1 MAAESRASERRRH
14 LRPCHLRPCHK
25 EPSPLLAVSILL
37 MATLALSACDG
48 GIFGTGA
55 GGDDGPGI
63 VASGGE
69 GGGASTMNPE
79 GSADEGSTVDTA
91 AGDDAGE
98 DTGDD
103 GGTTEAD
110 GDDGGGGSTSGIDA
124 GSTDSPGSGTADGA
138 PEPAPEPPSS
148 VSVPQSG
155 FSNTLSGGT
164 EPVPRVGMIN
174 ATARGL
180 QLYRDD
186 GNTLSPVMSVP
197 AQETGMIATV
207 PMSSVALMV
216 FDFDDASSP
225 QGDIAREDAL
235 YRIEPLELGTAS
247 VTSLLA
253 RESRA
258 GRGIDVVPLA
268 TQTISDDPAQTL
280 VRIVLAV
287 DLSAETLSTFDFT
300 LTPAGQSPGGAEVV
314 FTNPSYREP
323 SAEYF
328 AVAAGDYRLSVTDDR
343 FAARSLSIPP
353 GKVYTLVIT
362 ANDALSIIVDSP
374 Q

>member
-1 MAAESRASERRRH
+1 
-14 LRPCHLRPCHK
+14 
-25 EPSPLLAVSILL
+25 LLALSILL
-37 MATLALSACDG
+37 TATLSLSACDG

-69 GGGASTMNPE
+69 GGGASTMSPE
-79 GSADEGSTVDTA
+79 GSADEGTTGDTSI
-91 AGDDAGE
+91 GE

-103 GGTTEAD
+103 VDSGIASEAD
-110 GDDGGGGSTSGIDA
+110 GADGSGGDTGGVDA
-124 GSTDSPGSGTADGA
+124 GSTDSPGSVGADGA

-155 FSNTLSGGT
+155 FSNTLAGGR
-164 EPVPRVGMIN
+164 EPAPRVGMIN
-174 ATARGL
+174 ATARDL

-186 GNTLSPVMSVP
+186 GNSLVPVMSVP
-197 AQETGMIATV
+197 AREAGLTTIV
-207 PMSSVALMV
+207 PMSSVALML
-216 FDFDDASSP
+216 FDLDDSADP
-225 QGDIAREDAL
+225 DTAIDREDAL

-268 TQTISDDPAQTL
+268 TRTISDDPAQSL

-287 DLSAETLSTFDFT
+287 DIAAETLSTLDFR
-300 LTPAGQSPGGAEVV
+300 LTPAGPSPGGAEVV

-323 SAEYF
+323 SDAYL
-328 AVAAGDYRLSVTDDR
+328 AVAAGDYRLSVGDDR
-343 FAARSLSIPP
+343 FEARSLNISA
-353 GKVYTLVIT
+353 GRVYTLVVT
-362 ANDALSIIVDSP
+362 ASDGLSIIVDSP
-374 Q
+374 

>member
-1 MAAESRASERRRH
+1 
-14 LRPCHLRPCHK
+14 
-25 EPSPLLAVSILL
+25 LLALSILL
-37 MATLALSACDG
+37 TATLALSACDG

-63 VASGGE
+63 VAPGGV

-79 GSADEGSTVDTA
+79 GSADEGSTGDTA
-91 AGDDAGE
+91 SGDDAGE

-103 GGTTEAD
+103 GGITSEAD
-110 GDDGGGGSTSGIDA
+110 GDDGGGGATGGADA
-124 GSTDSPGSGTADGA
+124 GSTDSPGSGATDGA

-148 VSVPQSG
+148 VAVPQSG

-197 AQETGMIATV
+197 AQETGMIAAV

-216 FDFDDASSP
+216 FDFDDTASP
-225 QGDIAREDAL
+225 QGDIDREEAL
-235 YRIEPLELGTAS
+235 YRIEPVELGTAS

-280 VRIVLAV
+280 VRILLAV

-323 SAEYF
+323 SAEYL

-362 ANDALSIIVDSP
+362 ANDALSIIVDSL